1 MQKPLLL
8 MCPPDYFGV
17 HYVINPW
24 MEGHIDDTFDGLA
37 ARQWNELLGI
47 VEDRA
52 DVVLVPP
59 QPGLPDL
66 VFTANA
72 ALVRGKTAILSSF
85 LHPERQGEEPHFQ
98 TSLSERGFNVH
109 TLPREVSFEG
119 AGDALFDR
127 RLDLLWF
134 GHGVRSSILA
144 LPYFERLLN
153 IEVQPLTLLQ
163 TRFYHLDTCFC
174 PLTGGY
180 LLYYP
185 DAFDAASNA
194 AIERRVA
201 PELRLAVSE
210 GDAFNFACNAINLD
224 RTLILHRLS
233 DRSKQWL
240 ADRQFDVIETST
252 TEFLKA
258 GGSAKCLSLRLDEQI
273 G

>member
-24 MEGHIDDTFDGLA
+24 MEGHIDDTSDGLA
-37 ARQWNELLGI
+37 ARQWNQLLGI
-47 VEDRA
+47 IKAHA
-52 DVVLVPP
+52 DVAVVLP

-85 LHPERQGEEPHFQ
+85 LHPERQGEEEHFRAALAGHQ
-98 TSLSERGFNVH
+98 FEVH

-134 GHGVRSSILA
+134 GHGVRSSIHA
-144 LPYFERLLN
+144 LPYFERLLDV
-153 IEVQPLTLLQ
+153 EVQPLTLLQ

-174 PLTGGY
+174 PLTDGY

-194 AIERRVA
+194 AIEHRV
-201 PELRLAVSE
+201 PPDLRLAVPE
-210 GDAFNFACNAINLD
+210 EDAFHFACNAINLG
-224 RTLILHRLS
+224 RTVILHKMS
-233 DRSKQWL
+233 DASKQWL
-240 ADRQFDVIETST
+240 AERDFAVIETST

-258 GGSAKCLSLRLDEQI
+258 GGSAKCLSLRLDE
-273 G
+273 

>member
-24 MEGHIDDTFDGLA
+24 MEGHIDDTSDGLA
-37 ARQWNELLGI
+37 ARQWQALLDI
-47 VEDRA
+47 LKVHA
-52 DVVLVPP
+52 DVVLIPP

-85 LHPERQGEEPHFQ
+85 LHPERQGEEAHYHA
-98 TSLSERGFNVH
+98 SLTEHGFEVH

-127 RLDLLWF
+127 KLDLLWF

-144 LPYFERLLN
+144 LACFERLLDL
-153 IEVQPLTLLQ
+153 EVQPLTLLQ

-174 PLTGGY
+174 PLAGGY

-185 DAFDAASNA
+185 DAFDAASNE

-201 PELRLAVSE
+201 PELRLAVPE
-210 GDAFNFACNAINLD
+210 EDAFNFACNAINLG
-224 RTLILHRLS
+224 RTVILHKMS
-233 DRSKQWL
+233 EASKQWL
-240 ADRQFDVIETST
+240 VERDFSVIESST

-258 GGSAKCLSLRLDEQI
+258 GGSAKCLSLRLDE
-273 G
+273 

>member
-8 MCPPDYFGV
+8 MCPPDFFGV

-24 MEGHIDDTFDGLA
+24 MEGHVDETYDGLA
-37 ARQWNELLGI
+37 ARQWQVLVDI
-47 VEDRA
+47 VKPHA
-52 DVVLVPP
+52 DVILLPP

-72 ALVRGKTAILSSF
+72 ALVRDRTAILSSF

-98 TSLSERGFNVH
+98 ASLAANGFEVH
-109 TLPREVSFEG
+109 TLPREVYFEG
-119 AGDALFDR
+119 AGDALFDCK
-127 RLDLLWF
+127 LDLLWF
-134 GHGVRSSILA
+134 GHGVRSSIQA
-144 LPYFERLLN
+144 LPYFKILLDV
-153 IEVQPLTLLQ
+153 EVQPLTLLQ

-185 DAFDAASNA
+185 DAFDAASNS
-194 AIERRVA
+194 AIEARVA

-210 GDAFNFACNAINLD
+210 EDAFSFACNAINLG
-224 RTLILHRLS
+224 RTVILHS
-233 DRSKQWL
+233 MSAASKQWL
-240 ADRQFDVIETST
+240 AERDFNVIETST

-258 GGSAKCLSLRLDEQI
+258 GGSAKCLSLRLDE
-273 G
+273 